1 MMRVGIYSRKS
12 VKSETGDSMENQEQ
26 LCRAYIAAHWPDA
39 KIAVYEDEGFSGANI
54 QRPKLLALL
63 ADIRQG
69 KLDALV
75 CYRLDRVSRSV
86 TDFAALIE
94 ELNKHR
100 VNFVC
105 LREQFDTTTPMGKAM
120 LYIASVFAQLER
132 ETIAERVQDNM
143 QLLSRNGQWLGGP
156 APLGYC
162 SEKITSR
169 AGHGEKCRYV
179 LRAVAEE
186 GEMVRQAYNALLA
199 TESVGRAQRC
209 LEKNGVFYTRT
220 GVKSMLQN
228 PVYCRADKQALAYFS
243 QKGLRVY
250 GTEKNTDGKRG
261 LLAYNKRQPRQKT
274 GARRPA
280 AQWVLAVGCHEG
292 LIEGEQWIRAQW
304 LLNKN
309 TRAERTPQNAYAL
322 FSGLIVCEKCDARLQ
337 AKRRETAEKFDY
349 ICRTKRQAGKNAC
362 QCLNLPGQETDDA
375 LEWAIF
381 HEIDQRAAGEA
392 KSVQQEMLCAFFAL
406 EISVKQQ
413 LYRQIIEKI
422 VWDGQ
427 TLEVFFADER
437 AAKAKGEN
445 ALKKTLGSQR

>member
-12 VKSETGDSMENQEQ
+12 VKSEMGDSMENQEQ

-39 KIAVYEDEGFSGANI
+39 KITVYEDEGFSGANI

-69 KLDALV
+69 KLEALV

-94 ELNKHR
+94 ELNKYR

-105 LREQFDTTTPMGKAM
+105 IREQFDTTTPMGKAM

-169 AGHGEKCRYV
+169 AGHGEKSRYV

-186 GEMVRQAYNALLA
+186 GEMVRQAYNALL
-199 TESVGRAQRC
+199 TTGSVGRAQRC
-209 LEKNGVFYTRT
+209 LEKNGVFYTRA

-228 PVYCRADKQALAYFS
+228 PVYCRADKQALTYFS

-274 GARRPA
+274 GAWRSA

-292 LIEGEQWIRAQW
+292 LIEGEQWIRTQW

-322 FSGLIVCEKCDARLQ
+322 FSGLIVCEKCGARLQ

-349 ICRTKRQAGKNAC
+349 ICQTKRQAGKNAC

-381 HEIDQRAAGEA
+381 REIDQRAAGEA

-437 AAKAKGEN
+437 AAKAKVEN

>member
-69 KLDALV
+69 ELDALV

-199 TESVGRAQRC
+199 TGSVGRAQRC

-250 GTEKNTDGKRG
+250 GAEKNTDGKRG

-274 GARRPA
+274 GAWRPA

-322 FSGLIVCEKCDARLQ
+322 FSGLIVCAKCSARLQ

-362 QCLNLPGQETDDA
+362 QCLNLPGRETDDA
-375 LEWAIF
+375 LEWMIF

-392 KSVQQEMLCAFFAL
+392 KSAQQEMLCTFSAL
-406 EISVKQQ
+406 EISIRQR

-437 AAKAKGEN
+437 AAKDKGKN
-445 ALKKTLGSQR
+445 ALKKTLVSQR

>member
-12 VKSETGDSMENQEQ
+12 VKSEMGDSMENQEQ

-39 KIAVYEDEGFSGANI
+39 KITVYEDEGFSGANI

-69 KLDALV
+69 KLEALV

-94 ELNKHR
+94 ELNKYR

-105 LREQFDTTTPMGKAM
+105 IREQFDTTTPMGKAM

-169 AGHGEKCRYV
+169 AGHGEKSRYV

-199 TESVGRAQRC
+199 TGSVGRAQRC

-228 PVYCRADKQALAYFS
+228 PVYCRADKQAMTYFS
-243 QKGLRVY
+243 QKGLRVH
-250 GTEKNTDGKRG
+250 GAEKNTDGKRG

-274 GARRPA
+274 GAWRSA

-322 FSGLIVCEKCDARLQ
+322 FSGLIVCANCGTKLQ
-337 AKRRETAEKFDY
+337 AKRRKTAEEFDY

-362 QCLNLPGQETDDA
+362 QCLNLPGRETDDA

-422 VWDGQ
+422 IWDGQ

-437 AAKAKGEN
+437 AAKAKAEN

>member
-12 VKSETGDSMENQEQ
+12 VKSEMGDSMENQEQ

-39 KIAVYEDEGFSGANI
+39 KITVYEDEGFSGANI
-54 QRPKLLALL
+54 QRPKLLTLL

-69 KLDALV
+69 KLEALV

-94 ELNKHR
+94 ELNKYR

-105 LREQFDTTTPMGKAM
+105 IREQFDTTTPMGKAM

-169 AGHGEKCRYV
+169 AWHGEKSRYV

-199 TESVGRAQRC
+199 TGSVGRAQRC
-209 LEKNGVFYTRT
+209 LEKNGVFYTRA

-228 PVYCRADKQALAYFS
+228 PVYCRADKQALTYFL

-274 GARRPA
+274 GAWRSA

-322 FSGLIVCEKCDARLQ
+322 FSGLIVCEKCGARLQ

-349 ICRTKRQAGKNAC
+349 ICQTKRQAGKNAC
-362 QCLNLPGQETDDA
+362 QCLNLPGQETDDV

-437 AAKAKGEN
+437 AAKAKVEN
-445 ALKKTLGSQR
+445 ALKKTLDSQR